1 MPDTIIYKYRQPHAW
16 YFTAK
21 DGRIKKKHKGSM
33 VNVKIEEAMCRKATG
48 SDIVA
53 YYISTHTEDE
63 DPEAADQLTTIE
75 YFNRETFHDFLYHRE
90 KVNDGMVQRFVEPKS
105 VQNHMI
111 RCIWSP
117 KICLLERRL
126 NKYNL
131 QDRRYGMY
139 ERAVTYEGAEF
150 YSEVQPVRG
159 ALLPT

>member
-1 MPDTIIYKYRQPHAW
+1 
-16 YFTAK
+16 
-21 DGRIKKKHKGSM
+21 
-33 VNVKIEEAMCRKATG
+33 
-48 SDIVA
+48 
-53 YYISTHTEDE
+53 
-63 DPEAADQLTTIE
+63 
-75 YFNRETFHDFLYHRE
+75 
-90 KVNDGMVQRFVEPKS
+90 MVQRFVEPKS

-117 KICLLERRL
+117 KVCLLERRN

-159 ALLPT
+159 ALLPSGVQTLVEDAVSHVAEVSFQKYKISRQVGNFKVDSQDRLTLLWASSLRLE